1 MSNLPALPPVMT
13 VENITSLMGY
23 LETKS
28 QDVKFPS
35 LSVFPDFLSSI
46 LRFVNERNRIW
57 REDVQFNAKM
67 AFARET
73 VDKQL
78 LFAVQKLNEQTKL
91 QIASVQ
97 GDVQTRLARINQEYD
112 VAIQRLEKE
121 YDLKR
126 KEMREYYDLLERY
139 RQDQGRRFDAMI
151 VEVKNQRGEMRKCI
165 NEIAAVS
172 RHIQNRILNNTAT
185 SDDRNYYL
193 LLMQMRLD
201 QIKNMGEAVCV
212 LASKVK

>member
-57 REDVQFNAKM
+57 REDVQFNEKM

-112 VAIQRLEKE
+112 VAEPVISVSGTGGQKVFDITGRQFSSFLPDGSAADCASFSITHIGVPSTSLTKTQEP
-121 YDLKR
+121 R
-126 KEMREYYDLLERY
+126 K
-139 RQDQGRRFDAMI
+139 
-151 VEVKNQRGEMRKCI
+151 
-165 NEIAAVS
+165 
-172 RHIQNRILNNTAT
+172 
-185 SDDRNYYL
+185 
-193 LLMQMRLD
+193 
-201 QIKNMGEAVCV
+201 
-212 LASKVK
+212 